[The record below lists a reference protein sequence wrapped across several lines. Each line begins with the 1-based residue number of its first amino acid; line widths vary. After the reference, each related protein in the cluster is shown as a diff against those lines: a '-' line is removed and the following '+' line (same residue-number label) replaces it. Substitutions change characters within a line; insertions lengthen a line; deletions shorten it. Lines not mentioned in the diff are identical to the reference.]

1 MCVAPGGTGSM
12 LEGLYA
18 GQLSLEDAGWTDGW
32 DGFRTPGPFGQIG
45 QAIGPWVMFSDHFSR
60 TGLIHAEYA
69 DNYNSIIQ
77 LMSTLD

>member
-1 MCVAPGGTGSM
+1 M
-12 LEGLYA
+12 
-18 GQLSLEDAGWTDGW
+18 DGW

-45 QAIGPWVMFSDHFSR
+45 QAIGPWDAMGDVFRPFFEDR
-60 TGLIHAEYA
+60 IRKHAEYA